1 MNLKVGPYQLR
12 HSSALN
18 EWISRWR
25 TSEEIMKRG
34 RATRSTIRAS
44 LEYGRFSLVIRQHCE
59 SCERLSEAA
68 FLGKVNTRWPPR
80 QQPYKALL
88 RPTVFLGIVSKAV
101 FKGGLQ
107 TVERTN
113 SCEFELGPSCSA
125 VDTSVSCTW
134 AVVLESRCLRPPTLT
149 CCAHKCNTS
158 RHYSDLCATCVSVS
172 LTQSAIA
179 TDFSSF
185 YYRTYRPP

>member
-12 HSSALN
+12 HSSALD

-59 SCERLSEAA
+59 SCERLPEAA

-88 RPTVFLGIVSKAV
+88 RPTVSLGIVSKAV

-113 SCEFELGPSCSA
+113 SCEQRRRHKRELHLGSCVGVTLSPSADADVFCSQMQHFKVSTVWTTRSTQA
-125 VDTSVSCTW
+125 SSLHVFLSVSHG
-134 AVVLESRCLRPPTLT
+134 
-149 CCAHKCNTS
+149 AHCH
-158 RHYSDLCATCVSVS
+158 RLVSGEDHD
-172 LTQSAIA
+172 A
-179 TDFSSF
+179 
-185 YYRTYRPP
+185 